1 MILYKGSPLVKGKHF
16 IYENEVIEY
25 KGKVYGESHLFETK
39 SNVELVLS
47 ENEALS
53 LMPLLEHSLLA
64 EQDNAN
70 DLYQLVVS
78 YTDRQL
84 DIAKNSP
91 SNKVWT
97 ELKDSFQEEL
107 NKLSELGL
115 AYKVTNNK
123 IDNISEGYLLEMIID
138 FLEETQRNISETSLP
153 NIYVQLHSFIYNIDQ
168 LKGGK
173 N

>member
-16 IYENEVIEY
+16 VYENEVIEY

-39 SNVELVLS
+39 ANVELVLT
-47 ENEALS
+47 ENEALN
-53 LMPLLEHSLLA
+53 LKPLLEHSLLA
-64 EQDNAN
+64 EQDNSD

-78 YTDRQL
+78 YTDKQL

-91 SNKVWT
+91 SNKLWR

-115 AYKVTNNK
+115 AYKVTHNK
-123 IDNISEGYLLEMIID
+123 IDNADHGYLLEMIID

-153 NIYVQLHSFIYNIDQ
+153 NIYVQLHNFIYNIDQ
-168 LKGGK
+168 LEGGNK
-173 N
+173 